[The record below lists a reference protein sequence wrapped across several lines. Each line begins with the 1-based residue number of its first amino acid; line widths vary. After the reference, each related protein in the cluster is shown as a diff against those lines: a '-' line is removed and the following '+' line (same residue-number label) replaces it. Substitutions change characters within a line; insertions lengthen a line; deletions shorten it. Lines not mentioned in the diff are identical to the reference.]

1 MRPDHMY
8 RLAGLAGGLL
18 LGCSLVLADS
28 GKIPITTRSD
38 EARKEFITGRS
49 LFENLKRKESVPH
62 FKKALT
68 LDSEFAL
75 ASAYLALSEGTARA
89 FIENL
94 ERAARL
100 AEHASGGERALIL
113 GWQAGGS
120 GKIALQREQWET
132 AVRLYPQDERALT
145 QLGTH
150 FFGQQEYVRAA
161 ECFKKAISLNP
172 EYAQAYNLLG
182 YSHRFLGDVAAA
194 ENAFKKYT
202 TLIPDDPNPY
212 DSYAELLLK
221 VGRLDEAVILYRKA
235 LSINPNFSN
244 SHIGIAAAH
253 LYQDKPAEARKEMS
267 ALLAKAQDDTDRRQA
282 LFVNAL
288 SYIEEGKT
296 EDAIREMKQ
305 QYALGQ
311 KINDAGAMAGDL
323 VAMGTIQLEAGNV
336 SAAEELYKKAFE
348 VVQKSALPDAVKA
361 LNRLGNRYN
370 AAVVAVAKGEYDA
383 AMNAAEELSRGA
395 ESLGNKNQIRL
406 AHEAQGRIAL
416 ARKDYATAVNEL
428 ANASQLNP
436 YNLYRIGIAHAG
448 LGQHEKARGF
458 IKAAAEFSGLPQLNY
473 ALIRQ
478 KAQSMLAGM

>member
-1 MRPDHMY
+1 MRVTRVH
-8 RLAGLAGGLL
+8 RLAGLAG
-18 LGCSLVLADS
+18 SLVFFVSLILADS

-38 EARKEFITGRS
+38 EARKEFIAGRS

-62 FKKALT
+62 FQKALT
-68 LDSEFAL
+68 LDPEFAL

-89 FIENL
+89 FVENL

-100 AEHASGGERALIL
+100 AAHASDGERALIL

-120 GKIALQREQWET
+120 GKVALQREHWET
-132 AVRLYPQDERALT
+132 AARLYPQDERALT

-150 FFGQQEYVRAA
+150 FFGQQEYARAA
-161 ECFKKAISLNP
+161 ECFKQAITVNP
-172 EYAQAYNLLG
+172 DYAQAYNLLG

-221 VGRLDEAVILYRKA
+221 VGRLDEAVTLYRKA
-235 LSINPNFSN
+235 LSISPNFSN
-244 SHIGIAAAH
+244 SHIGIAAA
-253 LYQDKPAEARKEMS
+253 LMYQDKPAEARVEMA

-282 LFVNAL
+282 MFVNAL
-288 SYIEEGKT
+288 SYIEEGRT

-311 KINDAGAMAGDL
+311 KINDAGAMSGDL
-323 VAMGTIQLEAGNV
+323 VAMGTIQLEAGNI

-348 VVQKSALPDAVKA
+348 VVQKSALPDAVKS
-361 LNRLGNRYN
+361 LNRLGSRYTS
-370 AAVVAVAKGEYDA
+370 AVVAAAKGEYDA
-383 AMNAAEELSRGA
+383 ALRAADELSRSA
-395 ESLGNKNQIRL
+395 DSLGNRNQVRL
-406 AHEAQGRIAL
+406 AHEARGRIAL
-416 ARKDYATAVNEL
+416 ARNDYATALNEL

-436 YNLYRIGIAHAG
+436 YNLYRIGVAHAG
-448 LGQHEKARGF
+448 LGQHEKAKAF
-458 IKAAAEFSGLPQLNY
+458 MKAAADFSGLPQLNY
-473 ALIRQ
+473 ALIRH
-478 KAQSMLAGM
+478 KAQTMLAGM